1 MENRKNH
8 WEKIYSE
15 KSPLEVS
22 WYQEEPR
29 FSLNMIH
36 HSGIGKEEPV
46 IDVGG
51 GASVLVDC
59 LLAEGYR
66 RLAVLDISSAALA
79 AAKSRLGA
87 KASLVEWF
95 ETDITEFQP
104 PHDFALW
111 HDRAVFHFLTQ
122 AKDREKYV
130 AAARKAL
137 RPQGQLILA
146 AFAIG
151 GPEKCSGLEV
161 VQYDSKKLLGEV
173 GDGFRLVEEAVEV
186 HVTPAKKEQLFSYFR
201 LLRS

>member
-51 GASVLVDC
+51 GASVLVDS

-66 RLAVLDISSAALA
+66 RLAVLDISSVALA

-186 HVTPAKKEQLFSYFR
+186 HVTPSKKEQLFSYFR